1 MRTSESV
8 FARRVT
14 TVMRRPLA
22 LALALGLGLTPLAGI
37 AATIIV
43 KSSGD
48 AGSAATCTLRQAI
61 VSMNTGSLAGTACV
75 NSSAIGFHSNDIINF
90 DATTFPVGGAN
101 TITLA
106 DVSTNVLSISD
117 AQLTLDANA
126 NGQVTIQRPSGASN
140 SFGIIDQSQPGG
152 GSLTLNSLTLTNGS
166 GNSGGAILNAF
177 ANGHLTLMNC
187 TISGNQGGLGG
198 GIESDGFLTLI
209 DTSVSG
215 NSATQGGG
223 IASRSTLTLVN
234 STVSGNSSFYGGG
247 GIYIAGN
254 LTLTNSTISG
264 NSTVNDSGGG
274 IYMLGGGMTLKNSTI
289 SANQVPGNRSGGGIQ
304 NNSATAPVAINSII
318 AGNVGPDISGSNT
331 SPGAGSSGNIIGG
344 NPQLGVLANNGGPTW
359 TMLPLPGSPAIDA
372 LTCTNAPATD
382 QRGIAR
388 PQGPQCDI
396 GAVEATLAESTAP
409 PMITKVFGAA
419 AITLNSTT
427 SLTFTL
433 TNPNAGRSLTGVA
446 FTDSLPAGLVV
457 ATPNGLTTTCGG
469 TATAIAGASSASL
482 SGTTLAGGASC
493 TVGLSVKGT
502 TLGVKNNSVQVT
514 STNGGVGN
522 TSNATLTVGTLPTS
536 IAKVFGTARLSL
548 NSTTSLT
555 FTVTNPNAGASQTGV
570 AFTDSFPAGLEVA
583 TPNGLTN
590 TCGGTATAVAG
601 ASSASL
607 SGATLAGGTSCT
619 VAVGVKGTTL
629 GVKNNS
635 VQVTSTTSG
644 IGNTSNAT
652 LTVSLCTRN
661 DTVYCEGFEAA
672 TVKTLYE
679 GDISSARPWGVAVDS
694 SGNVFFAD
702 YATSTV
708 KEILAAGGYSTVNTL
723 GSGFSLAYGLAV
735 DASGNVFVADTYNN
749 AVKEILAPAYTT
761 VITLGSGFNH
771 PAGVAVDASGNVFV
785 ADFNNNAVKKILAPG
800 YTTVN
805 TLGSGFSSPTGVA
818 VDASGNVF
826 VADFLNNAVKKIL
839 APGYTTVN
847 TLGSGFYKPFGVALD
862 TSGNVFVADTFNN
875 AVKVIMPAGGYTKI
889 FTVSSEFA
897 NPRGVAVDAS
907 GNVFVA
913 DDFNYAVKVIL
924 APAFPPYN

>member
-1 MRTSESV
+1 MQ
-8 FARRVT
+8 
-14 TVMRRPLA
+14 RPLA
-22 LALALGLGLTPLAGI
+22 LALALALGLTPLAGI

-48 AGSAATCTLRQAI
+48 AGNAATCTLRQAI

-90 DATTFPVGGAN
+90 DAATFPNGGAN

-106 DVSTNVLSISD
+106 DTSTGVLSISD
-117 AQLTLDANA
+117 AQLTLDATA

-140 SFGIIDQSQPGG
+140 DFGIIDQSQPGG
-152 GSLTLNSLTLTNGS
+152 GSLTLNHLALTNGS
-166 GNSGGAILNAF
+166 GTAGGGIVNSY
-177 ANGHLTLMNC
+177 ANGHLTLNNC

-209 DTSVSG
+209 NTSVIG

-223 IASRSTLTLVN
+223 IASRNTLTLVN

-274 IYMLGGGMTLKNSTI
+274 IYMLGGGITLKNSTI
-289 SANQVPGNRSGGGIQ
+289 SANQVPGNRQGGGIQ
-304 NNSATAPVAINSII
+304 NNSAQAPLVINSII
-318 AGNVGPDISGSNT
+318 AGNVGPDLSGSGT
-331 SPGAGSSGNIIGG
+331 IPAPGSSGNIIGS
-344 NPQLGVLANNGGPTW
+344 NPQLGALASNGGPTW

-388 PQGPQCDI
+388 PQGAQCDI
-396 GAVEATLAESTAP
+396 GAVEATVAESTAP
-409 PMITKVFGAA
+409 PMITKAFGAV
-419 AITLNSTT
+419 AIPINSTT

-433 TNPNAGRSLTGVA
+433 SNPNTGRSLTGVA
-446 FTDSLPAGLVV
+446 FTDSLPAGMIV
-457 ATPNGLTTTCGG
+457 ATPNGLTNTCGG
-469 TATAIAGASSASL
+469 TATAIAGSSSASV
-482 SGTTLAGGASC
+482 SGATLAGGASC
-493 TVGLSVKGT
+493 TVTVGIKGT

-514 STNGGVGN
+514 STNGGIGN
-522 TSNATLTVGTLPTS
+522 TSNATLTVGTLPPS
-536 IAKVFGTARLSL
+536 ITKIFGTPALPL
-548 NSTTSLT
+548 NGSTSLT
-555 FTVTNPNAGASQTGV
+555 FTVTNPNAGESQTGV
-570 AFTDSFPAGLEVA
+570 AFADSFPAGLEVA
-583 TPNGLTN
+583 TPNELTS

-607 SGATLAGGTSCT
+607 SGATLAGGATCT
-619 VAVGVKGTTL
+619 VAVAVKGTTR
-629 GVKNNS
+629 GVKTNS

-644 IGNTSNAT
+644 IGNTSTAT

-661 DTVYCEGFEAA
+661 DTIYCEGFEAA
-672 TVKTLYE
+672 TVVTLYS
-679 GDISSARPWGVAVDS
+679 GDISSARPWGVAVDA
-694 SGNVFFAD
+694 SGNVSFAD

-708 KEILAAGGYSTVNTL
+708 KEILAAGGYTTVNTL
-723 GSGFSLAYGLAV
+723 GSGFSLPNGLAL

-749 AVKEILAPAYTT
+749 AVKKILPPAYTT

-785 ADFNNNAVKKILAPG
+785 ADSNNNAVKEILAPG
-800 YTTVN
+800 YTTIN
-805 TLGSGFSSPTGVA
+805 TLGSGFNLPTGVA

-847 TLGSGFYKPFGVALD
+847 TLSSGFYKPFGVALD
-862 TSGNVFVADTFNN
+862 TNGNVFVADTGNN
-875 AVKVIMPAGGYTKI
+875 AVKVIMADGGYTKI

-897 NPRGVAVDAS
+897 NPRGVAVDAI

-913 DDFNYAVKVIL
+913 DDFNYAVKVIV